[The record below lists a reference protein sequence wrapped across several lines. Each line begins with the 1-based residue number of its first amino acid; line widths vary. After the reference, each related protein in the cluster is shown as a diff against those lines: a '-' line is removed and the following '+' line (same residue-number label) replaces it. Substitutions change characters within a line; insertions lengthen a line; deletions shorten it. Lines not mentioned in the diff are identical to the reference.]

1 MYKEFMG
8 QTNIELILF
17 WIITIAFDGLVYSI
31 MIKLVSI
38 LYSVGWKSRTDRVIC
53 KNIEFH

>member
-38 LYSVGWKSRTDRVIC
+38 LYSVG
-53 KNIEFH
+53 